1 MIMGKKVVTKRQL
14 GVGMAL
20 IGLATI
26 CGLLVLDQL
35 GLSQHN
41 GSGATQWLI
50 YILAG
55 TFSVVGLTLI
65 PLGNRPT

>member
-1 MIMGKKVVTKRQL
+1 MGKKVVTKRQL
-14 GVGMAL
+14 GIGMAL
-20 IGLATI
+20 LGVATI

-41 GSGATQWLI
+41 GTGAMQWLI
-50 YILAG
+50 YIIAG
-55 TFSVVGLTLI
+55 TFLLVGCTLI